1 MTIRNIIEKSIKEL
15 ENSQT
20 AVLDIEL
27 MLCEILNVD
36 RLYIHINIDKNLDED
51 QIIRF
56 NKMMNERKNGRPMA
70 YILGVREF
78 MGMDFFVKEG
88 VLIPRPDTEILVE
101 EIIDLCKA
109 INSPTIVDIGT
120 GSGAISV
127 SLAKYIKDSFV
138 YSLDISDIPLKVG
151 KINAEKNEVAAKIK
165 FLKSD
170 IFSALENTD
179 IKFDVVVSNPPY
191 IRKKD
196 IYDLDTDVKD
206 YEPILA
212 LDGGDD
218 GLVFYRKITKD
229 SLKFLKDNGI
239 LGFEVGYDQAEEVKD
254 IMIQNNFRNIKIIK
268 DLAGIDR
275 VVIGNKIWYNRELI
289 YLGEVKLCSIK

>member
-1 MTIRNIIEKSIKEL
+1 MTIKDIIQKSIKEL

-20 AVLDIEL
+20 ALLDIEL
-27 MLCEILNVD
+27 ILCSILNVD
-36 RLYIHINIDKNLDED
+36 RLYIHINIDKTLNEGE
-51 QIIRF
+51 INRF
-56 NKMMNERKNGRPMA
+56 NCMLKERKTGRPMA

-78 MGMDFFVKEG
+78 MGMDFLVKEG

-101 EIIDLCKA
+101 EIIDICKD

-127 SLAKYIKDSFV
+127 SLAKYINNSFV
-138 YSLDISDIPLKVG
+138 YSLDISDIPLEVG
-151 KINAEKNEVAAKIK
+151 KINAEKNEVDNRIK

-170 IFSALENTD
+170 VFSALENTD
-179 IKFDVVVSNPPY
+179 LKFDVVVSNPPY
-191 IRKKD
+191 IRKQD
-196 IYDLDTDVKD
+196 IDDLDKDVKD

-218 GLVFYRKITKD
+218 GLIFYRKITRD
-229 SLKFLKDNGI
+229 SLKFLNIKGI
-239 LGFEVGYDQAEEVKD
+239 LGFEVGYDQAEDVKN
-254 IMIQNNFRNIKIIK
+254 IMIQNNFKNIRIIK

-275 VVIGNKIWYNRELI
+275 VVIGYKI
-289 YLGEVKLCSIK
+289 